1 MLFSTVIQSKPMSKI
16 FRQMPSSVSSQM
28 SCIGVGVC
36 VLYMHYIYIYIYIY
50 IDIISSTYIIPKIY
64 PPICPRLVICRRT
77 NNDMTK
83 V

>member
-1 MLFSTVIQSKPMSKI
+1 MMLFSTVIQSKPISKI

-28 SCIGVGVC
+28 SYIGVGVC
-36 VLYMHYIYIYIYIY
+36 VCYIYIYIYIY
-50 IDIISSTYIIPKIY
+50 IDIISSTYIMPKIY

-77 NNDMTK
+77 NNDMIK